1 MRAQGP
7 QVFQTRNN
15 LAVSGNSTVHSVSL
29 QMMIHSLLDW
39 MSLDFVPSTMEKC
52 IPKCVV
58 STQQKKATR
67 VCFKCVKYCYE
78 TVIVP
83 AALGLKNN
91 IYCVIITA
99 DIHKITNFVFPQ
111 TYINN

>member
-7 QVFQTRNN
+7 QVFQARNN
-15 LAVSGNSTVHSVSL
+15 LAVSGNSTVQSLSL
-29 QMMIHSLLDW
+29 QMLIHSLLEW
-39 MSLDFVPSTMEKC
+39 MSMDLVPSTVERC
-52 IPKCVV
+52 IPECVV

-91 IYCVIITA
+91 IYCGIIIA
-99 DIHKITNFVFPQ
+99 DTYKVTNFVFPQ
-111 TYINN
+111 PYVNN